1 MTWDV
6 SFRPLSLCLMQHSVR
21 AIGGSRRLSL
31 AATAASDGMCLH
43 IGLVAWY
50 VNAARWK
57 GYREIWFIVRSS
69 QSVFPFMLSTIVST
83 ERASCKPPVAFGRL
97 NPQRRPMLWKICMFY
112 RVIGSFA
119 LVCRSLL
126 STHSSWHRLRLLQ
139 LNENTNNTCFM
150 FSLVLFFL
158 AY

>member
-6 SFRPLSLCLMQHSVR
+6 SFRPLSLCLTLRSVW
-21 AIGGSRRLSL
+21 AIGGSKWLSL
-31 AATAASDGMCLH
+31 AAMAASDGMCLH
-43 IGLVAWY
+43 IRLVAWY

-97 NPQRRPMLWKICMFY
+97 NPQKRPMLWKICMFY
-112 RVIGSFA
+112 RIIGSFA
-119 LVCRSLL
+119 LVCLSLL
-126 STHSSWHRLRLLQ
+126 LTRSSWHHLHLLQ
-139 LNENTNNTCFM
+139 LNENTHNTC
-150 FSLVLFFL
+150 LQ
-158 AY
+158 